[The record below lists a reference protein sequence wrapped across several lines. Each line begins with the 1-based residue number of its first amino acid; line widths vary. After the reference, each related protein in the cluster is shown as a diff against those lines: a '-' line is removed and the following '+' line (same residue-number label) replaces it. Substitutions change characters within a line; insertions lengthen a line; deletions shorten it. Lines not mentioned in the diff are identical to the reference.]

1 MKFKKQK
8 KVVFQDKV
16 AKKITFL
23 IKNLNRLELM
33 RKQIRIILKV
43 SNKIKNWFKEIKVIY
58 LRAQTFN
65 LIISPK
71 AKEKIKYLI
80 NI

>member
-1 MKFKKQK
+1 
-8 KVVFQDKV
+8 
-16 AKKITFL
+16 
-23 IKNLNRLELM
+23 M